1 MTVHFT
7 GPVLFAGKDG
17 QRKWFADLP
26 VSNNPDYVVYM
37 DDFTGI
43 AIDKTNDWTELKD
56 TNATVAIGAD
66 VLGGV
71 VVLTSEATTD
81 NDGASIQG
89 NEIFAVAADRDVWF
103 ETKLFITDAECKTEK
118 NGTETS
124 TDSGVDIVS
133 GTYVTL
139 GFHVKSVG
147 AVEFFVNRNLVA
159 THTTNIPDD
168 ENLAIGAMELSGSA
182 TGTKSMTID
191 YLFAAQSR

>member
-103 ETKLFITDAECKTEK
+103 ETKLFITGRRRRRDGRVCWPYRQLCHE
-118 NGTETS
+118 
-124 TDSGVDIVS
+124 
-133 GTYVTL
+133 
-139 GFHVKSVG
+139 
-147 AVEFFVNRNLVA
+147 
-159 THTTNIPDD
+159 
-168 ENLAIGAMELSGSA
+168 SGSHA
-182 TGTKSMTID
+182 CCCRPHRFSN
-191 YLFAAQSR
+191 